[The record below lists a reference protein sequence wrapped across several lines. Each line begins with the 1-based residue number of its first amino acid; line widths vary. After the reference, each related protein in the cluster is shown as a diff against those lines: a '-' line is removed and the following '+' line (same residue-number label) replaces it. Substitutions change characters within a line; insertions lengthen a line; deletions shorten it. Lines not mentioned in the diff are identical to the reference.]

1 MKPHHPDP
9 SPTQRGSNSDVK
21 TKCGYIAITGRPN
34 VGKSTLLNRLIGQKL
49 SITAHKPQTTRHALL
64 GINTTPTTQFIYIDT
79 PGIHRGGK
87 RTLNRVLNKTASSA
101 STGADVQVLVVQAL
115 TFNEDDEMAL
125 ETIQQQGAPWILAVN
140 KTDRVNPKERLLPW
154 LSELGAAAKAD
165 QVIPISATR
174 GYNLD
179 VLQSAF
185 EDRLPLAEFQFDKEA
200 LTDRSSKFLASEL
213 VREQLTRFLS
223 QELPYSVSVEIEK
236 FDQTDK
242 IAKISAVIWVE
253 KASQKSIVIGKGG
266 ASLKDIGTRSRRE
279 MQKLFGTKVHLQL
292 WVKVKDGWSNDAAM
306 IRGLGYGA
314 D

>member
-1 MKPHHPDP
+1 LN
-9 SPTQRGSNSDVK
+9 TGLK
-21 TKCGYIAITGRPN
+21 TRCGTIAITGRPN

-64 GINTTPTTQFIYIDT
+64 GINTTESTQFIYLDT
-79 PGIHRGGK
+79 PGIHRGGR

-101 STGADVQVLVVQAL
+101 ATGADVLILVVQAL

-125 ETIQQQGAPWILAVN
+125 ETVVSQNMPWILVVN
-140 KTDRVNPKERLLPW
+140 KTDRVNPKEKLLPW
-154 LSELGAAAKAD
+154 LSELSAAQQAD
-165 QVIPISATR
+165 AVIPVSATR
-174 GYNLD
+174 GKNID
-179 VLQSAF
+179 ALQF
-185 EDRLPLAEFQFDKEA
+185 EIESRLPQAEFQFDEEA

-223 QELPYSVSVEIEK
+223 RELPYAVSVEIEK
-236 FDQTDK
+236 FDQSEK

-253 KASQKSIVIGKGG
+253 KASQKSIVIGKSG
-266 ASLKDIGTRSRRE
+266 ANLKEIGSRARRE
-279 MQKLFGTKVHLQL
+279 MQNLFGSKVHLQL

-306 IRGLGYGA
+306 IRSLGYGA

>member
-1 MKPHHPDP
+1 LN
-9 SPTQRGSNSDVK
+9 TGTK
-21 TKCGYIAITGRPN
+21 TRCGTIAIAGRPN

-64 GINTTPTTQFIYIDT
+64 GINTTETTQFIYIDT

-101 STGADVQVLVVQAL
+101 ATGADVLMLVVQAL
-115 TFNEDDEMAL
+115 NFEADDEMAL
-125 ETIQQQGAPWILAVN
+125 ETVRNQGMPWILVIN

-154 LSELGAAAKAD
+154 LSELKATEKAD
-165 QVIPISATR
+165 AVILTSATR
-174 GYNLD
+174 GDNLD
-179 VLQSAF
+179 VLEAEIES
-185 EDRLPLAEFQFDKEA
+185 RLPFAEFQFEDDA
-200 LTDRSSKFLASEL
+200 ITDRSSKFLASEL

-236 FDQTDK
+236 FEQTEK
-242 IAKISAVIWVE
+242 IAKISSVIWVE

-266 ASLKDIGTRSRRE
+266 ANLKEIGSRARRE
-279 MQKLFGTKVHLQL
+279 MQKLFNSKVHLQL
-292 WVKVKDGWSNDAAM
+292 WVKVKDGWSDDAAL
-306 IRGLGYGA
+306 IRGLGYGN